1 MIASYVAFRT
11 GAVSRQNRPQ
21 DAEKG
26 RPSRPQRT
34 KRRIV
39 LVPYGEPLSD
49 ARTPLADFFRI
60 LLEQNAPGVPV
71 GERPRCEIPVD
82 EEEGG
87 LFA

>member
-26 RPSRPQRT
+26 RPSR
-34 KRRIV
+34 
-39 LVPYGEPLSD
+39 PLSD